1 MKQEEIL
8 ASAIKK
14 AERGGFDI
22 EAFSAVEVF
31 SVGDI
36 YKEYARL
43 TITEGRVYELV
54 FSHPFAIALY
64 GTGNAVNQFD
74 REPRVC
80 DEMEKHGYH
89 SFDRSSGIVFNGE
102 DWKHHLTQ
110 MVLSEDPMKYL
121 KQFIIYNRET
131 ITSDD
136 IKKVQSENMEKFIK
150 DGTGAWKGKNAQEW
164 INIIR
169 DK

>member
-8 ASAIKK
+8 ASAIKQAMNNGYSGMSEFVQRTMNWRWFIEENRHYSILFDKEFAK
-14 AERGGFDI
+14 AFW
-22 EAFSAVEVF
+22 
-31 SVGDI
+31 
-36 YKEYARL
+36 
-43 TITEGRVYELV
+43 
-54 FSHPFAIALY
+54 
-64 GTGNAVNQFD
+64 GTDNTVDQFR

-80 DEMEKHGYH
+80 DEMEKHGYY

-169 DK
+169 DI